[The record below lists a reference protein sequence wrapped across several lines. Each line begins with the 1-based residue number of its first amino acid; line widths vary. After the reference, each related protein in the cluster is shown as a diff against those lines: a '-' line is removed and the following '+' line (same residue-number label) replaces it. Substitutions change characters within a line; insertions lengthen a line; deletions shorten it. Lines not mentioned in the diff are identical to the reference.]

1 MCVSVEN
8 GAISTFAERWPV
20 MIDPQ
25 LQGIVWVKEKV
36 PPLPPSLP
44 LCLRACGCVGAGIRA
59 LWQARDIEKEIYIW
73 MDGWMNGWM
82 DGWVDT

>member
-1 MCVSVEN
+1 MRSCVCVCERERVIFCVFVSVEN

-36 PPLPPSLP
+36 QPPPPPLL
-44 LCLRACGCVGAGIRA
+44 ACVRV
-59 LWQARDIEKEIYIW
+59 WARVYVHFGRQEK
-73 MDGWMNGWM
+73 
-82 DGWVDT
+82 